1 MIELLASLTAL
12 PSRSFRNESEFIS
25 AQTAYVDVLTGVD
38 INILS
43 KVCRNFMAGEYMEA
57 GQKEQWFPSP
67 AEIAYQCKKINA
79 ALLSDRARE
88 REIRET
94 VAELTG
100 ANKGHKD
107 LSKREILDRDVS
119 HGEWVTKAKNYPVG
133 SVWEA
138 RTGRVYAPSHFT
150 PDAPQP
156 KPLSPALQKWEDEKA
171 KMNAT
176 DGGDIK
182 TIGEIRAGLVSKIG
196 QDAFDKLPDLGSGAF
211 NTLKR

>member
-1 MIELLASLTAL
+1 MSAL
-12 PSRSFRNESEFIS
+12 PSRSFQSSGAEFIS
-25 AQTAYVDVLTGVD
+25 AQKSYFDVLVGVDVS
-38 INILS
+38 ILDKAITKFLS
-43 KVCRNFMAGEYMEA
+43 GELIPHGES
-57 GQKEQWFPSP
+57 EQWFPSP
-67 AEIAYQCKKINA
+67 AAIAHQCRQIISE
-79 ALLSDRARE
+79 LGSDRARE
-88 REIRET
+88 RGIKNA
-94 VAELTG
+94 VAELS
-100 ANKGHKD
+100 AAKAKDND

-156 KPLSPALQKWEDEKA
+156 KPLSQALQKWEDEKA

-176 DGGDIK
+176 DGDDIK